1 MHGFHRYS
9 ALTAFGLVIA
19 TFITG
24 CGESKV
30 TQCNKLADIINK
42 GEPTL
47 NKVANEMGNLG
58 KGKQPSN
65 LKEVK
70 EQALKGVALFNKA
83 ASEMDGLTQQIK
95 AVKLEDEK
103 LLGFQKRYTQSL
115 GEASQSIRDMGQQ
128 MNQLSKIDQTPA
140 SLQKIAKIQS
150 NIESLAKKGD
160 KASNAAD
167 KVVGE
172 LNSYCNAK

>member
-1 MHGFHRYS
+1 MHGFRRYS
-9 ALTAFGLVIA
+9 ALTAVGVVMA

-30 TQCNKLADIINK
+30 AQCNKLADIINK

-47 NKVANEMGNLG
+47 NKVANEMESLG
-58 KGKQPSN
+58 KGKEPSN

-70 EQALKGVALFNKA
+70 EQAVKGVALFNKA
-83 ASEMDGLTQQIK
+83 AGEMDGLAQQIK

-103 LLGFQKRYTQSL
+103 LLGFQKHYTQSL

-128 MNQLSKIDQTPA
+128 MNELSKIDETPA
-140 SLQKIAKIQS
+140 SLKKIAKIQS

-172 LNSYCNAK
+172 LNRYCNAK